1 MESPILDKFLF
12 FQSAR
17 VESAD
22 KAVMYPLS
30 SFLGFDTATGAFPGE
45 SEGDANA
52 TTLNMRFLPLRRG
65 TRINQEDAGAVD
77 DSTDIIKLTVTKNSQ
92 HMVMKNITDKL
103 NEPVARTGRFLVIA
117 DLMNSEFI
125 DSDITS
131 MAIFVAAATADA

>member
-12 FQSAR
+12 FQAVR
-17 VESAD
+17 IDGAD
-22 KAVMYPLS
+22 QSIMYPLS
-30 SFLGFDTATGAFPGE
+30 SFLGFDTATGAFPGD
-45 SEGDANA
+45 SGDTNA

-77 DSTDIIKLTVTKNSQ
+77 DSTDIVKLTVTKNSQ

-103 NEPVARTGRFLVIA
+103 NEPIARTGRFLVIA
-117 DLMNSEFI
+117 DLMNSDFI
-125 DSDITS
+125 DLDITS